1 MDSRRRGGPT
11 RPASTEVEIQCWAHA
26 TQSLKILSSIHSRS
40 HTVDTI
46 GRVNR
51 LISAWPTDDTVPS
64 EGLGGLKATQA
75 KLTSGLNEITSTAE
89 QEIKAID
96 DAIERI
102 SVLIALRKAP
112 ETATSAEKRKRPRAS
127 SPAGTPVP
135 SASRSVSITLPP
147 RTSSVGPTSI
157 SRDSRT
163 KKDLVTKQQ
172 ALQPGRKVAF
182 RPPKSTETEEGTWI
196 VAIITRVLNSDKQG
210 VKYEV
215 QDAEPQEDGQPGAI
229 YTAGPRSIMALPDPD
244 APPGSP
250 AHLSLHPTF
259 PVGSVVLA
267 LYPDTSCFYRAE
279 VISVPTP
286 DRSSP
291 SAKYTPT
298 YQVKFEDDDDM
309 VHPVPAHHVVQF
321 PSHSV

>member
-1 MDSRRRGGPT
+1 MDSRRRAAPT
-11 RPASTEVEIQCWAHA
+11 RPASTE
-26 TQSLKILSSIHSRS
+26 
-40 HTVDTI
+40 
-46 GRVNR
+46 VNR
-51 LISAWPTDDTVPS
+51 LISAWPTDDTVPA

-75 KLTSGLNEITSTAE
+75 KLTSGLTEITSAAE
-89 QEIKAID
+89 QELKAID
-96 DAIERI
+96 DAIERV

-112 ETATSAEKRKRPRAS
+112 ETLPSVEKRKRPKAT
-127 SPAGTPVP
+127 SPSGTPIP
-135 SASRSVSITLPP
+135 NASALGNTRSVSITLPP
-147 RTSSVGPTSI
+147 RTSSVGPNPNP
-157 SRDSRT
+157 RDSRM

-196 VAIITRVLNSDKQG
+196 VAVINRLLSSDKQG

-229 YTAGPRSIMALPDPD
+229 YTAGLKSILPLPDPE
-244 APPGSP
+244 APSGSP

-279 VISVPTP
+279 VISVPIP

-298 YQVKFEDDDDM
+298 YHVKFEDDDDM
-309 VHPVPAHHVVQF
+309 IHTVPAHHVVQF
-321 PSHSV
+321 PSHHL